1 MKIFYTKMIPSLA
14 IRLIK
19 KGLVQSLW
27 IYDNQSLSSMN
38 NDYIFIDM
46 KNFDELKAVE
56 LIRDKV
62 VHSIQFYNRFNV
74 LENMEIAND

>member
-1 MKIFYTKMIPSLA
+1 MKMIPSLT

-19 KGLVQSLW
+19 KHSVQSLW

-38 NDYIFIDM
+38 NNYIFIDM
-46 KNFDELKAVE
+46 KDIDESIAIE
-56 LIRDKV
+56 LIRDKM

-74 LENMEIAND
+74 LENMQVAND